1 MERLTLPWR
10 RSCPLPANRR
20 PRTVDHPLCARLYA
34 RQSVQ
39 AERLGLADRRAQL
52 LEGLA
57 GRVLEIGAG
66 NGLNFRHYSA
76 AVEEVVA
83 VEPERHLREL
93 AVRAAADTPVPV
105 QVVDGLAEELPAA
118 DAAFDAAVA
127 SLTLCSIGDVERA
140 LAELH
145 RVVRPDGEL
154 RFFEHVA
161 SPRGAARTLQRA
173 ADATVWPRLS
183 GGCHLARDTDRLIE
197 AAGFE
202 IVRCERFT
210 FRIPPLDP
218 PKTHIIGVARR
229 ADSAPRAQER
239 A

>member
-1 MERLTLPWR
+1 M
-10 RSCPLPANRR
+10 
-20 PRTVDHPLCARLYA
+20 
-34 RQSVQ
+34 
-39 AERLGLADRRAQL
+39 
-52 LEGLA
+52 
-57 GRVLEIGAG
+57 
-66 NGLNFRHYSA
+66 
-76 AVEEVVA
+76 
-83 VEPERHLREL
+83 
-93 AVRAAADTPVPV
+93 
-105 QVVDGLAEELPAA
+105 QVVDALAEAA
-118 DAAFDAAVA
+118 PGRGRRFDAAVA

-161 SPRGAARTLQRA
+161 SPRRAARALQRA

-202 IVRCERFT
+202 IVRCERFA

-229 ADSAPRAQER
+229 ADSAPRAPAR

>member
-10 RSCPLPANRR
+10 RSCPLPVDRR
-20 PRTVDHPLCARLYA
+20 PPTVDHPRCARLYA
-34 RQSVQ
+34 RQSIE
-39 AERLGLADRRAQL
+39 ADRLGLADRRAQL

-66 NGLNFRHYSA
+66 NGLNFRHYPA
-76 AVEEVVA
+76 TVDEVVA

-93 AVRAAADTPVPV
+93 AVTAAADASVPV
-105 QVVDGLAEELPAA
+105 TIVDALAEELPAA

-161 SPRGAARTLQRA
+161 SPRAAVRTLQRA
-173 ADATVWPRLS
+173 ADATVWPRLA
-183 GGCHLARDTDRLIE
+183 GGCHLARDTNRLIE

-202 IVRCERFT
+202 IVRCERFA

-229 ADSAPRAQER
+229 ADTALRATV
-239 A
+239 